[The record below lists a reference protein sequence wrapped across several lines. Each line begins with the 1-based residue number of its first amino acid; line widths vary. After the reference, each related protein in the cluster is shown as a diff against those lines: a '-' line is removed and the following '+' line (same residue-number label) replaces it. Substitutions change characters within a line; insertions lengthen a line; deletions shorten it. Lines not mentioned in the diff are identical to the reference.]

1 MFRLASV
8 LYSLIATAFAGSAV
22 IAVLSAGFVTTV
34 AIISAA
40 LVGGLLA
47 LPAAW
52 FVARRLYTSQ
62 A

>member
-40 LVGGLLA
+40 LVG
-47 LPAAW
+47 
-52 FVARRLYTSQ
+52 VC
-62 A
+62 